1 MKKIIALVLALAMVF
16 TLGLAFADGDG
27 DTTPA
32 SATITKAAGVTGN
45 ASITLNIPS
54 SIVAQAVT
62 NTYRIYKV
70 FDAVSDGTS
79 SNISYTSRQGETLP
93 TGFVLDGQGN
103 IHHGTKNAETGVIT
117 ENTATA
123 LTADEISSIQ
133 SYVRDADLIATVV
146 VPAGVASFTVSDIP
160 YGYYFIDTTTGTVV
174 TVDSTNPSATV
185 DDKNSAPELDKS
197 ITGGSDDTIDAAGKA
212 AIAKVGST
220 VEYTGT
226 VVVGNG
232 MKNYTYHDK
241 MTDGLQFNPSSLTVT
256 GKASSAANA
265 ASVNVS
271 YTLKETPEGDDTFTV
286 DFADGL
292 AAGTVIKL
300 VYTATVTNAALTVD
314 YENNTAYLDYG
325 RTPGENKTPEDET
338 KVYAAKI
345 TVIKQDGSNQPL
357 AGAKFKLSK
366 SANEWYKLA
375 TVDGK
380 PVVQW
385 VAKDAADE
393 VEAVAVH
400 GNDENPETITS
411 YEAVFQGLPAGT
423 YTLEETTVPQG
434 YNKAADVS
442 ITVKPAT
449 STDNDVFTAANLEQ
463 EATVVNNAGTE
474 LPSTGGIGTTI
485 FYILGG
491 LLVIGAAVI
500 LVARRKAQ
508 D

>member
-1 MKKIIALVLALAMVF
+1 MVLSVASVAM
-16 TLGLAFADGDG
+16 
-27 DTTPA
+27 A
-32 SATITKAAGVTGN
+32 SQAPTATITKADGVTGN
-45 ASITLNIPS
+45 ASITLNIPAD
-54 SIVAQAVT
+54 IVAQAVT

-79 SNISYTSRQGETLP
+79 SNISYTSRQGDTLP

-103 IHHGTKNAETGVIT
+103 IHHGTKDAQTGAIT

-123 LTADEISSIQ
+123 LTAEEITSIQ
-133 SYVRDADLIATVV
+133 NYVRDADLIATVV

-174 TVDSTNPSATV
+174 TVDSTNPTVTV
-185 DDKNSAPELDKS
+185 DDKNTAPSLDKK
-197 ITGGSDDTIDAAGKA
+197 ITGGTDDTIDAAGKA

-226 VVVGNG
+226 ITVGKG

-241 MTDGLQFNPSSLTVT
+241 MTSGLQFIPSTLVVT
-256 GKASSAANA
+256 GQKSATDTTA
-265 ASVNVS
+265 VTVD
-271 YTLKETPEGDDTFTV
+271 YTLLTTPENDDTFTV

-292 AAGTVIKL
+292 AEGTVIKL
-300 VYTATVTNAALTVD
+300 VYSAQVTNAALTVN
-314 YENNTAYLDYG
+314 YEKNTAYLDYG
-325 RTPGENKTPEDET
+325 RNPGENKTPESET

-366 SANEWYKLA
+366 SANEWYKLD

-380 PVVQW
+380 PVVTW
-385 VAKDAADE
+385 VAKDSAPE
-393 VEAVAVH
+393 IEAVAVY
-400 GNDENPETITS
+400 GDAQDPTKVTS

-434 YNKAADVS
+434 YNKAADKTFT
-442 ITVKPAT
+442 IKPAT
-449 STDNDVFTAANLEQ
+449 STDSDVFTVTNLEQ
-463 EATVVNNAGTE
+463 TATVINNAGNE

-485 FYILGG
+485 FY
-491 LLVIGAAVI
+491 VIGAVLVLGAAAVI
-500 LVARRKAQ
+500 IARRKAEQ
-508 D
+508 N